1 MSKEAAEKVKDA
13 KDEACICYCSL
24 QILDRDGIGLKTKG
38 SSVGGPVHLISEEG
52 ADKVVFEA
60 LFNADDPL
68 FYMELR
74 NEDQFY
80 IFGHLWMDGS
90 SFNEDKKFLN
100 ITPMLTQTAHKAME
114 KSGTKSFEMKATCPF
129 LRDSTSKAIPIT
141 ATIVEKKFT
150 TKLAAIKLEIPRKD
164 WDEFKD
170 YRVRFWKAGKIW
182 AGAEDKKDD
191 KKDKK
196 EGEGEDG
203 DKKE

>member
-1 MSKEAAEKVKDA
+1 MFML
-13 KDEACICYCSL
+13 I
-24 QILDRDGIGLKTKG
+24 QIGDWTKG
-38 SSVGGPVHLISEEG
+38 SNVGGPVHMVSEEG

-74 NEDQFY
+74 NEDQYY

-90 SFNEDKKFLN
+90 SFND
-100 ITPMLTQTAHKAME
+100 
-114 KSGTKSFEMKATCPF
+114 
-129 LRDSTSKAIPIT
+129 D
-141 ATIVEKKFT
+141 KKFT
-150 TKLAAIKLEIPRKD
+150 TKLASIRIEVPRKD

-170 YRVRFWKAGKIW
+170 YRVRFWKAGKVW

-203 DKKE
+203 DKKEGEGE